1 MDYNKLKDIIK
12 ESVNEAF
19 MENGLVNEFLIKYF
33 NIDLYK

>member
-19 MENGLVNEFLIKYF
+19 MENGLVKEFLIKYF